1 MKFKMLLAIV
11 VIIALAGAVSA
22 ETYMPQDGVF
32 AYHEVENYTLN
43 GFNFTML
50 ADYDLIFENETHMM
64 FEGDNNTLNISV
76 DENGKITKVNSTKN
90 VTASKTMLG
99 SAEGYLVDRNGSYT
113 FSFLENETLITVSSK
128 DMTLMMGVIGKD

>member
-32 AYHEVENYTLN
+32 AYQEVENYTLN

-76 DENGKITKVNSTKN
+76 DENGKINKVNSTKN

-99 SAEGYLVDRNGSYT
+99 SAEGYLVDGNGSYT